1 MTGEDFVSRLH
12 GVRKTGPGSWMAR
25 CPAHE
30 DKSPSLTV
38 SEKEPELLLVYC
50 HAQCGVEAIAA
61 AVGLTVSDLFPPKL
75 TEYRP
80 RDKRPFPAADV
91 LRAIADEA
99 DVLCVILHD
108 SDWGKPLPKVDI
120 ERAQL
125 AIERIRAARS
135 LALGR

>member
-1 MTGEDFVSRLH
+1 MTGEDFVSRLQ
-12 GVRKTGPGSWMAR
+12 GVRRTGQHSWMAR

-38 SEKEPELLLVYC
+38 SEKEPEKILAYC
-50 HAQCGVEAIAA
+50 HAQCGIEAITGAL
-61 AVGLTVSDLFPPKL
+61 GLEVADLFPPQL

-80 RDKRPFPAADV
+80 RDRRPFPAADV
-91 LRAIADEA
+91 LRALADEA
-99 DVLCVILHD
+99 DILCVILHD

-135 LALGR
+135 LAIGE